1 MNPEFLLGAYV
12 FVLVLFL
19 GVVLI
24 TRVPSTLHTPLMSA
38 TNMISGIV
46 VLGAMVVLGS
56 VDRWWLE
63 ILAFLAIVFATANVV
78 GGFWVTDRMLRMFR
92 QRTPANRT
100 RTAGEQER

>member
-1 MNPEFLLGAYV
+1 MLAAYV
-12 FVLVLFL
+12 VVLVLFL

-46 VLGAMVVLGS
+46 VVGGMIVLGS
-56 VDRWWLE
+56 VDSWWLAT
-63 ILAFLAIVFATANVV
+63 IAFVAIVCATANVV

-92 QRTPANRT
+92 TRTPRDQA
-100 RTAGEQER
+100 RTAGEQDR